1 VTVVDGREGI
11 VSDVDQTPARL
22 RGFIIQSVQAL
33 TSARGFDEALPG
45 QITVLADVIMI
56 AFIVFIYFFIIFSI
70 SVRLVSTDATDHTP
84 NLFLSSSV

>member
-1 VTVVDGREGI
+1 MWMVVVVRAGPNYAESMLPL
-11 VSDVDQTPARL
+11 VL
-22 RGFIIQSVQAL
+22 R
-33 TSARGFDEALPG
+33 SA
-45 QITVLADVIMI
+45 VLADVIMI